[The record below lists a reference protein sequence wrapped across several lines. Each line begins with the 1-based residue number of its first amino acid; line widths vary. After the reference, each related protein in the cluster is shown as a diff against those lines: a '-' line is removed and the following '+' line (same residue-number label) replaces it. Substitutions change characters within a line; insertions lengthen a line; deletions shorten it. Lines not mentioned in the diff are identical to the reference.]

1 MCVRVGIG
9 DPIWRESA
17 PPSCEGWPEYKFQ
30 FSVRVGLNAVVATC
44 GKPSQAGLQRFGLA
58 PFEICFQDNPLMD
71 SLIQNNPSAEIRALW
86 APRAGYPEGGF
97 PPLGPFSY
105 CKVLP

>member
-17 PPSCEGWPEYKFQ
+17 PPSCEGWPEYNFQ

-44 GKPSQAGLQRFGLA
+44 DKPSQAAEPASCYGQRAVSQANILL
-58 PFEICFQDNPLMD
+58 EIPPQGNHP
-71 SLIQNNPSAEIRALW
+71 SL
-86 APRAGYPEGGF
+86 
-97 PPLGPFSY
+97 
-105 CKVLP
+105 